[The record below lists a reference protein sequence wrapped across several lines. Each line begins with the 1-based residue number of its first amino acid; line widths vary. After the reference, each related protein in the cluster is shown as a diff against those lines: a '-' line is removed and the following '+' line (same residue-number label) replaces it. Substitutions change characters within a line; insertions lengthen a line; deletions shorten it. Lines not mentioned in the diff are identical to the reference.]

1 MSNKVEYR
9 ELAEMEKRMEIAK
22 LLNEAGASVFEFY
35 NTVLEI
41 LIEMHPE
48 VENHPK
54 FKEFGEKYKKV
65 RDRIKELQKEI
76 DELSKG

>member
-1 MSNKVEYR
+1 MKDK
-9 ELAEMEKRMEIAK
+9 ELAKIEKRMEIAK
-22 LLNEAGASVFEFY
+22 ILNEVGASVFEFY

-54 FKEFGEKYKKV
+54 FKEFGERYKKV
-65 RDRIKELQKEI
+65 RDRINELRKEI
-76 DELSKG
+76 DELN